1 MRRVRVLSVLMLAA
15 GWLAAATATSEPP
28 VVATF
33 SIVAFDPKTGDMG
46 VAVES
51 KFFSVGPV
59 VPWVESGVGAIA
71 TQAAANTTYGPRGLE
86 LLRMGLSPEQV
97 GKLLTEADEGRDRR
111 QLGIVD
117 VKGNAYTYT
126 GPRCQAWA
134 GGRQGK
140 DAEGR
145 PYAVQGNILTGEEV
159 VAAMEQAFLSAPGE
173 LADKLAAALAAG
185 QAAGGDSRGQQSAA
199 LVVKR
204 PRGGYAGL
212 DDHYIDL
219 RVEDHP
225 EPIKELARV
234 LGIRNAMSLMG
245 AAGRAMREQKPEE
258 AWATMQRAIAAAP
271 EYPDVL
277 YAAAAFQA
285 RAGKT
290 AEALDWL
297 GKAIARN
304 PRLKRSAQRDPA
316 FASLRENPAFQTLIR
331 D

>member
-1 MRRVRVLSVLMLAA
+1 MKKTLGVLALAL
-15 GWLAAATATSEPP
+15 GWLATGTASDEP

-33 SIVAFDPKTGDMG
+33 SAVAFDPKTGDVG

-86 LLRMGLSPEQV
+86 LLRMGLKPEQV
-97 GKLLTEADEGRDRR
+97 GKLLTDADERRDNR

-117 VKGNAYTYT
+117 VNGNHFTFT
-126 GPRCQAWA
+126 GPRCQPWA
-134 GGRQGK
+134 GGRSGK

-145 PYAVQGNILTGEEV
+145 PYAVQGNILAGEEV
-159 VAAMEQAFLSAPGE
+159 VVAMERAFLATPGE
-173 LADKLAAALAAG
+173 LADKLVAALAAG

-212 DDHYIDL
+212 DDRYIDL

-225 EPIKELARV
+225 EPIQELARL
-234 LGIRNAMSLMG
+234 LGIKNAFNHMS
-245 AAGRAMREQKPEE
+245 AAFRAMREQKPEE
-258 AWATMQRAIAAAP
+258 AAAAMERALQSAP
-271 EYPDVL
+271 ENADVL
-277 YAAAAFQA
+277 YSVAGFHA
-285 RAGKT
+285 RAGRK
-290 AEALDWL
+290 AEALLLL
-297 GKAIARN
+297 GRAVERN
-304 PRLKRSAQRDPA
+304 PRMKRNAATDQAFTALKEDAG
-316 FASLRENPAFQTLIR
+316 FQALIKP
-331 D
+331 